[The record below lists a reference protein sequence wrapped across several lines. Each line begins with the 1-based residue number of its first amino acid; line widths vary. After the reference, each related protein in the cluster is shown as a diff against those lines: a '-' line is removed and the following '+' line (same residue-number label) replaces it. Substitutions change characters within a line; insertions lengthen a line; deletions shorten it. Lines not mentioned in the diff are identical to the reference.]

1 MSPWRTAFARL
12 RLWEMTMNRL
22 GELERKVMD
31 VLWDF
36 PDAPLTGR
44 EVADQLPDRAY
55 TTVLTILDRL
65 RRKGLVHRT
74 TEGRA
79 HRFEAADTREAYM
92 AELMID
98 AMGDTGDRGAVL
110 ARFAESVSSEE
121 ARVLRRALDAVTGQ
135 RKARSS

>member
-1 MSPWRTAFARL
+1 
-12 RLWEMTMNRL
+12 MNRL

-31 VLWDF
+31 VLWDI
-36 PDAPLTGR
+36 PGAPLTGR

-79 HRFEAADTREAYM
+79 NRFEAADTREAYM

-121 ARVLRRALDAVTGQ
+121 ARVLRRALDGVTGQ
-135 RKARSS
+135 RNARSS

>member
-12 RLWEMTMNRL
+12 WVWELAMNRL

-31 VLWDF
+31 VLWDV
-36 PDAPLTGR
+36 PNAPLTGR
-44 EVADQLPDRAY
+44 EVADRLPDRAY

-65 RRKGLVHRT
+65 RRKGLVRRT

-79 HRFEAADTREAYM
+79 HRFEAADSREAYM